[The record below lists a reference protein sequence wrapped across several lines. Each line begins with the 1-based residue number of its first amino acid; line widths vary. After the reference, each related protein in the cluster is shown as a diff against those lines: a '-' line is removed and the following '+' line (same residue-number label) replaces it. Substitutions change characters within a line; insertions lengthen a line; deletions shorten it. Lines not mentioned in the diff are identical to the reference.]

1 MMEYHHFAPHNQLM
15 GIELELEELLILFE
29 ETHRT

>member
-29 ETHRT
+29 ETHGT